1 MKVHVTLVNPSY
13 PNGAPQSLFI
23 SLGIGYLAAVLE
35 QNQHEV
41 EVIDCQILRLTD
53 TQLEHELTKSQPDV
67 VGVTSSSLTYNPA
80 ADIVKKVK
88 KILPSCLTVMG
99 GSHAT
104 VLDEQTL
111 KDLPELDI
119 VVRGEGE
126 QTMLQ
131 LVELVSKNNLKNLYE
146 VDGITFRSNNRIVR
160 TKDRSFIQNI
170 DELPHPAYGHFPLSK
185 YRISGRLYLPIIT
198 SRGCPYRCKFCLA
211 PRMCGKEFR
220 GRSPK
225 KVVDE
230 LEWLRDVH
238 RADAFTFYD
247 DTFTFDMKRA
257 YEICEEMERRGFDLP
272 WDCRTRVDRI
282 SEEIL
287 VKMRDANCQLIHFG
301 IESGNQEILN
311 AMNKGTTV
319 EQNAY
324 GIRLAKKIG
333 IPVAVSVVVGF
344 PGETADML
352 KQTFDFIRKTKP
364 DFTYVCQAIPF
375 PGTELLDLLR
385 NLDWDISTNWN
396 KYDEQSQV
404 FENPS
409 LSFEKVEEMRGDFY
423 NNFFSPSYFLH
434 KSLKK
439 DFYSQKMA
447 RVALN
452 HLLWRARLPGLISG
466 SLRKLAPRK
475 Q

>member
-1 MKVHVTLVNPSY
+1 
-13 PNGAPQSLFI
+13 
-23 SLGIGYLAAVLE
+23 
-35 QNQHEV
+35 
-41 EVIDCQILRLTD
+41 
-53 TQLEHELTKSQPDV
+53 
-67 VGVTSSSLTYNPA
+67 
-80 ADIVKKVK
+80 
-88 KILPSCLTVMG
+88 
-99 GSHAT
+99 
-104 VLDEQTL
+104 LDEQTL

-131 LVELVSKNNLKNLYE
+131 LVELVSRNNLKNLHK
-146 VDGITFRSNNRIVR
+146 VDGITFRNNNTIVR

-185 YRISGRLYLPIIT
+185 YRISGRLYLPVIT
-198 SRGCPYRCKFCLA
+198 SRGCPFRCKFCLA
-211 PRMCGKEFR
+211 SRMCGKEFR

-238 RADAFTFYD
+238 GADAFTFYD

-257 YEICEEMERRGFDLP
+257 YEICEEMERREFGCP

-282 SEEIL
+282 SAEIL
-287 VKMRDANCQLIHFG
+287 AKMRDANCQLIHFG
-301 IESGNQEILN
+301 IESGNQEMLN

-319 EQNAY
+319 EQNAHA
-324 GIRLAKKIG
+324 IRLAKKIG
-333 IPVAVSVVVGF
+333 IPVAVSVVVGY
-344 PGETADML
+344 PGETTDTL
-352 KQTFDFIRKTKP
+352 KKTFDFIQKTKP
-364 DFTYVCQAIPF
+364 DLTYVCQAIPF
-375 PGTELLDLLR
+375 PGTELLDLL
-385 NLDWDISTNWN
+385 NKLGWDVSADWN

-404 FENPS
+404 FENPNV
-409 LSFEKVEEMRGDFY
+409 SFQKIEEMRGDFY
-423 NNFFSPSYFLH
+423 NSFFSPSYFLH

-439 DFYSQKMA
+439 DFYSQEMA

-452 HLLWRARLPGLISG
+452 HLLWRTRLPRLFSG
-466 SLRKLAPRK
+466 NLRKLAFRK